1 MRCLLSLFILLM
13 GLFATVSSYAADAPQ
28 PALTT
33 EDSLGPQVVQPI
45 EFPHDR
51 HAGLRNPGEPTNS
64 DPLKGG
70 IEIDCMNCHT
80 YARRSAVAG
89 IPPLQKCIGCHQ
101 SIESVRNKPRIQELF
116 KYWEAKKP
124 VPWKKVNDLP
134 DFVRFNH
141 ERHIKRFIEQ
151 QNRPTQEAC
160 GYCHGDVKQMTVA
173 RRSKPLSMGWCASC
187 HQKAHP
193 VTAAGGTPV
202 GNQDYWYSFQKP
214 AADAAG
220 GEVKTQDTNNIKA
233 QGPND
238 CWQCH
243 K

>member
-1 MRCLLSLFILLM
+1 MLSLSILLM
-13 GLFATVSSYAADAPQ
+13 GLFAAASSYAADAQQ
-28 PALTT
+28 PAPMT

-45 EFPHDR
+45 EFPHNR
-51 HAGLRNPGEPTNS
+51 HAGLRNPSDPTNS

-70 IEIDCMNCHT
+70 MEIDCMYCHT

-101 SIESVRNKPRIQELF
+101 SIETVREMPRIKQLF
-116 KYWEAKKP
+116 EYWEGSKDGKIAAKTP
-124 VPWKKVNDLP
+124 VPWKKVHDLP

-160 GYCHGDVKQMTVA
+160 GYCHGDVKGMTVA
-173 RRSKPLSMGWCASC
+173 RRSKGLTMGWCASC
-187 HQKAHP
+187 HQKDHP
-193 VTAAGGTPV
+193 VTAEGGTPV
-202 GNQDYWYSFQKP
+202 GNQAYWYSFQKP
-214 AADAAG
+214 VADASG
-220 GEVKTQDTNNIKA
+220 GAAKA
-233 QGPND
+233 RGPND